1 MNTIYEGEET
11 QIIETKYINYFSIT
25 SCNVDILR
33 EIESSCV
40 ISRWN

>member
-1 MNTIYEGEET
+1 MDTIYEGEGT
-11 QIIETKYINYFSIT
+11 QITETKYINNFSIT
-25 SCNVDILR
+25 SRNVKILR